1 MINKNLLINNINKI
15 SKKLLRRNFA
25 LNKVFILNK
34 EHFRKKIQI
43 ETEKIQYKINYIS
56 KKISILK
63 LNNKNINYLCN
74 KVNTLNKKF
83 MYMKLLLKS
92 VLIEIKNYY
101 LSIPNIPCNDVP
113 SGFNKKKNIELYKWG
128 KPKNFNFPIL
138 DHVHI
143 GKKLKC
149 INFTK
154 AVKISGS
161 RFAVMNGSIALLH
174 RALYQFML
182 DIHINKHGYI
192 EYYLPYLVKKKS
204 LYGSGQLPK
213 FENELFHTHSIN
225 ENRNNKRYYL
235 IPTSEVPLS
244 NLLRDEIIKEEDLP
258 IKMTSHTPCFRS
270 EAGSY
275 GKDTYGLMRM
285 HQFDKVEIFQIVK
298 PNNSIKALEEITNHA
313 EKILQLL
320 NLPYRKIL
328 LCTGDMS
335 FTSCKTYDLEV
346 WIPSQN
352 IYREISSC
360 SQIGDFQSRR
370 MKIRYR
376 TKSNNKIKFVHT
388 LNGSALAVGRTLI
401 AVIENYQLPCGHIKI
416 PKVLQKY
423 MHNINKI

>member
-1 MINKNLLINNINKI
+1 MINKNLLINDINTI
-15 SKKLLRRNFA
+15 SEKLFRRNFN
-25 LNKVFILNK
+25 LNKIFLLNK
-34 EHFRKKIQI
+34 ENFRKKVQI
-43 ETEKIQYKINYIS
+43 ETEKLQYKINYIS
-56 KKISILK
+56 KKISIEKLK
-63 LNNKNINYLCN
+63 KNNINILCN
-74 KVNTLNKKF
+74 KVNILNKKLV
-83 MYMKLLLKS
+83 YMKLLLKS

-101 LSIPNIPCNDVP
+101 LSIPNIPCDDVP
-113 SGFNKKKNIELYKWG
+113 NGFNKKHNIELYKWG
-128 KPKNFNFPIL
+128 KPKKFNFPIL
-138 DHVHI
+138 DHVKI

-149 INFTK
+149 ISFEK
-154 AVKISGS
+154 AVKLSGS
-161 RFAVMNGSIALLH
+161 RFVVMNGKIALLY

-182 DIHINKHGYI
+182 DLHIKKHGYI
-192 EYYLPYLVKKKS
+192 EYYLPYLVKKNS

-213 FENELFHTHSIN
+213 FENELFHAYSFN
-225 ENRNNKRYYL
+225 ENRNKKMYYL

-244 NLLRDEIIKEEDLP
+244 NLISDEIIKEDTLP
-258 IKMTSHTPCFRS
+258 IKMTAHTPCFRS
-270 EAGSY
+270 EIGSY
-275 GKDTYGLMRM
+275 GKDKYGLMRM

-298 PNNSIKALEEITNHA
+298 PNNSIKALEEITQHA
-313 EKILQLL
+313 EKTLQLL

-328 LCTGDMS
+328 LCAGDMS

-376 TKSNNKIKFVHT
+376 KKSNNKIEFVHT

-416 PKVLQKY
+416 PKVLKKY
-423 MHNINKI
+423 MYGFDKI

>member
-1 MINKNLLINNINKI
+1 MINKNLLINNINTI
-15 SKKLLRRNFA
+15 SKKLFRRNFN
-25 LNKVFILNK
+25 LNIIFLLKK
-34 EHFRKKIQI
+34 EHFRKNVQI
-43 ETEKIQYKINYIS
+43 ETEILQYKINDIS
-56 KKISILK
+56 KKISIIK
-63 LNNKNINYLCN
+63 SKKKNINFLCN
-74 KVNTLNKKF
+74 KVNILNKKLI
-83 MYMKLLLKS
+83 YMKLLLKS

-101 LSIPNIPCNDVP
+101 LCIPNIPCDDVP
-113 SGFNKKKNIELYKWG
+113 NGYNNKNNIELYKWG
-128 KPKNFNFPIL
+128 KPKKFDFPIL

-149 INFTK
+149 MSFKK
-154 AVKISGS
+154 AVKLSGS
-161 RFAVMNGSIALLH
+161 RFVVMNGTIALLH

-182 DIHINKHGYI
+182 DIHIKKHGYT

-213 FENELFHTHSIN
+213 FENELFHTYSIN
-225 ENRNNKRYYL
+225 KNRNKKMYYL

-244 NLLRDEIIKEEDLP
+244 NLIRNEIIKEENLP

-270 EAGSY
+270 ETGSY

-328 LCTGDMS
+328 LCAGDMS

-360 SQIGDFQSRR
+360 SQINDFQSRR

-376 TKSNNKIKFVHT
+376 KKSNNKIDFVHT

-416 PKVLQKY
+416 PKVLKKY
-423 MHNINKI
+423 MHGFDKI